1 MCIHSYF
8 KIKSTSHAVRNTIPS
23 NNGLGV
29 EMIVI
34 FQGYWIV
41 LCLCWI
47 LVLFSS
53 WCIWQIRASRHLEF
67 VSWSSAHS
75 SCCMYFCR
83 FWLLYGSIVHYVDI
97 ADDFLLEI
105 SPRYKVNYTNL
116 LFLQIQLNISLQTT
130 AFYSLLPETAWHHC
144 FHERRPTLT

>member
-1 MCIHSYF
+1 MCIHLHF
-8 KIKSTSHAVRNTIPS
+8 KIKSTSHAVRNIIPS

-29 EMIVI
+29 EKSVI
-34 FQGYWIV
+34 FQGYSIV
-41 LCLCWI
+41 LCLCWV

-53 WCIWQIRASRHLEF
+53 WCIWQIRTSRHLEF

-105 SPRYKVNYTNL
+105 SPRCSVINRD
-116 LFLQIQLNISLQTT
+116 FLQIQLYISLQTT
-130 AFYSLLPETAWHHC
+130 AFYNLLPETAWHHC
-144 FHERRPTLT
+144 FH